1 MKSLV
6 TRVIIKVELLRSID
20 YVPQNPTPTDS
31 SSNPLV
37 GTVIAVQANFCQVQ
51 IDLDNPTVGGKL
63 ILCTR
68 RARLQKIGISAIV
81 GDRVTIAEIDW
92 QGLKGVVIDVFP
104 RHSLLDRPPVANA
117 DRILLVFALAEP
129 ALDPFLLSKFL
140 VKAESTGLQVSLCLN
155 KSDLVSL
162 EEKQDWCD
170 RLAEWGYQPIVISVE
185 TGMGIQELQ
194 VELDRQITIFAGH
207 SGVGKS
213 SLTNALIPDSNIRVA
228 TVSGKLSRGRHTT
241 RHVQLFTMPTGGLI
255 ADTPGFNQPDL
266 TSTPIEL
273 ASYFPEI
280 RQRLKT
286 AHCQFSDCTHRDEPN
301 CVVRGEWERYPH
313 YLEFLADAIAW
324 EQQLQSQPKVEN
336 SLKQKSSTG
345 KKKFEPKLESKY
357 RQISRHTI
365 LQSLEELS
373 GEFEED

>member
-1 MKSLV
+1 MQ
-6 TRVIIKVELLRSID
+6 
-20 YVPQNPTPTDS
+20 QNSTPTA
-31 SSNPLV
+31 SNSASLV

-51 IDLDNPTVGGKL
+51 IDPATPTVGGKL

-68 RARLQKIGISAIV
+68 RARLQKIGVSAIV
-81 GDRVTIAEIDW
+81 GDRVTIDEIDW

-117 DRILLVFALAEP
+117 DRVLLVFALAEP
-129 ALDPFLLSKFL
+129 ALDPFLMSKFL

-155 KSDLVSL
+155 KSDLVTDI
-162 EEKQDWCD
+162 ERQEWCD
-170 RLAEWGYQPIVISVE
+170 RLGEWGYQPIVISVE
-185 TGMGIQELQ
+185 NGIGVKELQ
-194 VELDRQITIFAGH
+194 IELDRQITVFAGH

-241 RHVQLFTMPTGGLI
+241 RHVQLFTLPTGGLI

-266 TSTPIEL
+266 TCSPTEL
-273 ASYFPEI
+273 PGYFPEI
-280 RQRLKT
+280 RQRLAT

-301 CVVRGEWERYPH
+301 CVVRGDWERYPH
-313 YLEFLADAIAW
+313 YLDFLADSIAW
-324 EQQLQSQPKVEN
+324 EQQLQSQPKLEN
-336 SLKQKSSTG
+336 SLKQKSGTG
-345 KKKFEPKLESKY
+345 TKKYEPKLESKY

-365 LQSLEELS
+365 LQSLDELSEEL
-373 GEFEED
+373 DDR

>member
-1 MKSLV
+1 
-6 TRVIIKVELLRSID
+6 
-20 YVPQNPTPTDS
+20 VPQNLDLAASHTTT
-31 SSNPLV
+31 LV
-37 GTVIAVQANFCQVQ
+37 GTVIAVQANFCNVQ
-51 IDLDNPTVGGKL
+51 LDPELPAVGGKL

-68 RARLQKIGISAIV
+68 RARLQKIGVSAIV
-81 GDRVTIAEIDW
+81 GDRVTIDEVDW
-92 QGLKGVVIDVFP
+92 QGLKGVVVGVFP

-129 ALDPFLLSKFL
+129 VLDPFLLSKFL

-155 KSDLVSL
+155 KSDLVTDIQRQ
-162 EEKQDWCD
+162 EWRD
-170 RLAEWGYQPIVISVE
+170 RLSEWGYQPIVISVE
-185 TGMGIQELQ
+185 TGLGVKELQ
-194 VELDRQITIFAGH
+194 AELDRQITVFAGH

-266 TSTPIEL
+266 SCAPTEL
-273 ASYFPEI
+273 SSYFPEI
-280 RQRLKT
+280 RQRL
-286 AHCQFSDCTHRDEPN
+286 AVGNCQFSNCTHRDEPN
-301 CVVRGEWERYPH
+301 CVVRGDWERYEH

-324 EQQLQSQPKVEN
+324 EQQLQSQPKIEN
-336 SLKQKSSTG
+336 SLKQKSGTG
-345 KKKFEPKLESKY
+345 KKQFEPKLDSKY

-365 LQSLEELS
+365 LQSLDELA
-373 GEFEED
+373 EALDDE

>member
-1 MKSLV
+1 MPKTINPTDINSTSLV
-6 TRVIIKVELLRSID
+6 GI
-20 YVPQNPTPTDS
+20 
-31 SSNPLV
+31 
-37 GTVIAVQANFCQVQ
+37 VIAVQANFCQVQ
-51 IDLDNPTVGGKL
+51 IDPDTPMVGGKL

-81 GDRVTIAEIDW
+81 GDRVTIDEIDW

-129 ALDPFLLSKFL
+129 ALDPFLMSKFL

-155 KSDLVSL
+155 KSDLVTDVQR
-162 EEKQDWCD
+162 QDWCD
-170 RLAEWGYQPIVISVE
+170 RLSEWGYQPIVISVE
-185 TGMGIQELQ
+185 TGLGVKELQ
-194 VELDRQITIFAGH
+194 LELDRQITVFAGH

-266 TSTPIEL
+266 SCSPTEL
-273 ASYFPEI
+273 PGYFPEI
-280 RQRLKT
+280 RQRLAT
-286 AHCQFSDCTHRDEPN
+286 AHCQFGDCTHRDEPN

-313 YLEFLADAIAW
+313 YLDFLADSIAW
-324 EQQLQSQPKVEN
+324 EQQLQSQPKLEN
-336 SLKQKSSTG
+336 SLKQKSGTG
-345 KKKFEPKLESKY
+345 TKKYEPKLESKY

-365 LQSLEELS
+365 LQSLDELSEEL
-373 GEFEED
+373 DDR

>member
-1 MKSLV
+1 M
-6 TRVIIKVELLRSID
+6 
-20 YVPQNPTPTDS
+20 PQNLDPVDIYATA
-31 SSNPLV
+31 LV
-37 GTVIAVQANFCQVQ
+37 GTVIAVQANFCNVQ
-51 IDLDNPTVGGKL
+51 IDPQLPDVGGKL

-81 GDRVTIAEIDW
+81 GDRVTIDEVDW

-155 KSDLVSL
+155 KSDLVSDL
-162 EEKQDWCD
+162 ERQDWCD
-170 RLAEWGYQPIVISVE
+170 RLGEWGYLPIVISVE
-185 TGMGIQELQ
+185 HGVGIKELQ
-194 VELDRQITIFAGH
+194 VELDRQITVFAGH

-255 ADTPGFNQPDL
+255 ADTPGFNQPDI
-266 TSTPIEL
+266 SCTPTEL
-273 ASYFPEI
+273 PSYFPEI
-280 RQRLKT
+280 RQRLT
-286 AHCQFSDCTHRDEPN
+286 TGNCQFSDCTHRDEPN

-324 EQQLQSQPKVEN
+324 EQQLQSQPKLEN

-345 KKKFEPKLESKY
+345 KKKFEPKLDSKY

-365 LQSLEELS
+365 LQSLAELTDK
-373 GEFEED
+373 FEDD

>member
-1 MKSLV
+1 MPQTINPTDINSTSLV
-6 TRVIIKVELLRSID
+6 GI
-20 YVPQNPTPTDS
+20 
-31 SSNPLV
+31 
-37 GTVIAVQANFCQVQ
+37 VIAVQANFCQVQ
-51 IDLDNPTVGGKL
+51 IDPDTPMVGGKL

-81 GDRVTIAEIDW
+81 GDRVTIDEIDW

-129 ALDPFLLSKFL
+129 ALDPFLMSKFL

-155 KSDLVSL
+155 KSDLVSDP
-162 EEKQDWCD
+162 ERQDWCD
-170 RLAEWGYQPIVISVE
+170 RLSEWGYQPIVISVE
-185 TGMGIQELQ
+185 TGLGVKELQ
-194 VELDRQITIFAGH
+194 LESDRQITVFAGH

-266 TSTPIEL
+266 SCSPTEL
-273 ASYFPEI
+273 PGYFPEI
-280 RQRLKT
+280 RQRLAT
-286 AHCQFSDCTHRDEPN
+286 AHCQFGDCTHRDEPN

-313 YLEFLADAIAW
+313 YLDFLADSIAW
-324 EQQLQSQPKVEN
+324 EQQLQSQPKLEN
-336 SLKQKSSTG
+336 SLKQKSGTG
-345 KKKFEPKLESKY
+345 TKKYEPKLESKY

-365 LQSLEELS
+365 LQSLAELFEEL
-373 GEFEED
+373 DDR

>member
-1 MKSLV
+1 MPQTTTPTAINSTSLV
-6 TRVIIKVELLRSID
+6 GI
-20 YVPQNPTPTDS
+20 
-31 SSNPLV
+31 
-37 GTVIAVQANFCQVQ
+37 VIAVQANFCQVQ
-51 IDLDNPTVGGKL
+51 IDPATPMVGGKL

-81 GDRVTIAEIDW
+81 GDRVTIDEIDW

-129 ALDPFLLSKFL
+129 ALDSFLMSKFL

-155 KSDLVSL
+155 KSDLVTDV
-162 EEKQDWCD
+162 ERQDWCD
-170 RLAEWGYQPIVISVE
+170 RLSEWGYQPIVISVE
-185 TGMGIQELQ
+185 TGLGVKELQ
-194 VELDRQITIFAGH
+194 LELDRQITVFAGH

-266 TSTPIEL
+266 SCSPTEL
-273 ASYFPEI
+273 PGYFPEI
-280 RQRLKT
+280 RQRLAT

-301 CVVRGEWERYPH
+301 CVVRGDWERYPH
-313 YLEFLADAIAW
+313 YLDFLADSIAW
-324 EQQLQSQPKVEN
+324 EQQLQSQPKLEN
-336 SLKQKSSTG
+336 SLKQKSGTG
-345 KKKFEPKLESKY
+345 TKKYEPKLESKY

-365 LQSLEELS
+365 LQSLDELSEEL
-373 GEFEED
+373 DDR

>member
-1 MKSLV
+1 V
-6 TRVIIKVELLRSID
+6 Q
-20 YVPQNPTPTDS
+20 QNPAPTDT

-51 IDLDNPTVGGKL
+51 IDRDTPTVGGKL

-68 RARLQKIGISAIV
+68 RARLQKIGVSAIV
-81 GDRVTIAEIDW
+81 GDRVTISEIDW

-170 RLAEWGYQPIVISVE
+170 RLVKWGYQPIVISVE
-185 TGMGIQELQ
+185 NGLGVEELQ

-266 TSTPIEL
+266 TCTPTEL

-280 RQRLKT
+280 RQLLAT

-324 EQQLQSQPKVEN
+324 EQQLQSQPKLEN
-336 SLKQKSSTG
+336 SLKQKSGTG
-345 KKKFEPKLESKY
+345 KKKFEPKLDSKY

-373 GEFEED
+373 DEFEEDC

>member
-20 YVPQNPTPTDS
+20 YVQQNPTPTDTR
-31 SSNPLV
+31 SNPLV

-68 RARLQKIGISAIV
+68 RARLQKIGVSAIV

-185 TGMGIQELQ
+185 NGMGVKELQ
-194 VELDRQITIFAGH
+194 GELDRQITIFAGH

-266 TSTPIEL
+266 TCTPTEL

-280 RQRLKT
+280 RQRLET

-324 EQQLQSQPKVEN
+324 EQQLQSQPKLEN
-336 SLKQKSSTG
+336 SLKQKSGTG
-345 KKKFEPKLESKY
+345 KKKFEPKLDSKY

>member
-1 MKSLV
+1 V
-6 TRVIIKVELLRSID
+6 Q
-20 YVPQNPTPTDS
+20 QNPTPTATS
-31 SSNPLV
+31 SDPLV

-51 IDLDNPTVGGKL
+51 IDLTIPTVGGKL

-68 RARLQKIGISAIV
+68 RARLQKIGVSAIV
-81 GDRVTIAEIDW
+81 GDRVKIAEIDW

-170 RLAEWGYQPIVISVE
+170 RLADWGYQAIVISVE
-185 TGMGIQELQ
+185 NGMGVQELQ

-266 TSTPIEL
+266 TCTPIEL
-273 ASYFPEI
+273 TQYFPEI
-280 RQRLKT
+280 RQRLAT

-345 KKKFEPKLESKY
+345 KKKFEPKLDSKY

>member
-1 MKSLV
+1 M
-6 TRVIIKVELLRSID
+6 
-20 YVPQNPTPTDS
+20 PQNLTPTDPIS
-31 SSNPLV
+31 TPLV

-51 IDLDNPTVGGKL
+51 IDLDLPIVGGKL

-81 GDRVTIAEIDW
+81 GDRVTISEIDW
-92 QGLKGVVIDVFP
+92 QGSKGVVIDVFP

-155 KSDLVSL
+155 KSDLVTES
-162 EEKQDWCD
+162 ERAEWCA
-170 RLAEWGYQPIVISVE
+170 RLADWGYQPIVISVE
-185 TGMGIQELQ
+185 NGIGVKELQ

-266 TSTPIEL
+266 TCTPTEL
-273 ASYFPEI
+273 SRYFPEI
-280 RQRLKT
+280 RQRLAT
-286 AHCQFSDCTHRDEPN
+286 AHCQFTDCTHRDEPN
-301 CVVRGEWERYPH
+301 CVVRGDWERYPH
-313 YLEFLADAIAW
+313 YLEFLADSIAW
-324 EQQLQSQPKVEN
+324 EQQVQSQPKLEN
-336 SLKQKSSTG
+336 SLKQKSGTG
-345 KKKFEPKLESKY
+345 KKKFEPKLDSKY

-365 LQSLEELS
+365 IQALEELS
-373 GEFEED
+373 ESLD

>member
-1 MKSLV
+1 
-6 TRVIIKVELLRSID
+6 
-20 YVPQNPTPTDS
+20 VPQNPTPTDS
-31 SSNPLV
+31 STPLV

-51 IDLDNPTVGGKL
+51 IDRDTPIVGGKF

-68 RARLQKIGISAIV
+68 RARLQKIGVSAIV
-81 GDRVTIAEIDW
+81 GDRVEVEEADW
-92 QGLKGVVIDVFP
+92 IGERGVVAAVFP

-155 KSDLVSL
+155 KSDLVT
-162 EEKQDWCD
+162 EDERQAWCD
-170 RLAEWGYQPIVISVE
+170 RLGAWGYQPIVISVE
-185 TGMGIQELQ
+185 TGMGVPELQ
-194 VELDRQITIFAGH
+194 IELDRQITIFAGH

-266 TSTPIEL
+266 SCSPTEL
-273 ASYFPEI
+273 PRYFPEI
-280 RQRLKT
+280 RQRLAT
-286 AHCQFSDCTHRDEPN
+286 NHCQFSDCTHRDEPN
-301 CVVRGEWERYPH
+301 CLVRGDWERYAH
-313 YLEFLADAIAW
+313 YLDFLADAIAW
-324 EQQLQSQPKVEN
+324 EQQLQSQPKLEN
-336 SLKQKSSTG
+336 SLKQKSGTG
-345 KKKFEPKLESKY
+345 KKQFEPKLDSKY

-365 LQSLEELS
+365 IQALDELS
-373 GEFEED
+373 DEFEDGDEE

>member
-1 MKSLV
+1 MQ
-6 TRVIIKVELLRSID
+6 
-20 YVPQNPTPTDS
+20 QNSTPTA
-31 SSNPLV
+31 SNSASLV

-51 IDLDNPTVGGKL
+51 IDPATPTVGGKL

-68 RARLQKIGISAIV
+68 RARLQKIGVSAIV
-81 GDRVTIAEIDW
+81 GDRVTIDEIDW

-129 ALDPFLLSKFL
+129 ALDPFLMSKFL

-155 KSDLVSL
+155 KSDLVTDI
-162 EEKQDWCD
+162 ERQEWCD
-170 RLAEWGYQPIVISVE
+170 RLGEWGYQPIVISVE
-185 TGMGIQELQ
+185 NGIGVKELQ
-194 VELDRQITIFAGH
+194 IELDRQITVFAGH

-241 RHVQLFTMPTGGLI
+241 RHVQLFTLPTGGLI

-266 TSTPIEL
+266 TCSPTEL
-273 ASYFPEI
+273 PEYFPEI
-280 RQRLKT
+280 RQRLAI

-301 CVVRGEWERYPH
+301 CVVRGDWERYPH
-313 YLEFLADAIAW
+313 YLDFLADSIAW
-324 EQQLQSQPKVEN
+324 EQQLQSQPKIEN
-336 SLKQKSSTG
+336 NLKQKSGTG
-345 KKKFEPKLESKY
+345 KKQYEPKLESKY

-365 LQSLEELS
+365 LQSLDELSEEL
-373 GEFEED
+373 DDD

>member
-1 MKSLV
+1 
-6 TRVIIKVELLRSID
+6 
-20 YVPQNPTPTDS
+20 VPQNLDPAASHATA
-31 SSNPLV
+31 LV

-51 IDLDNPTVGGKL
+51 IDPATPQVGGKL

-68 RARLQKIGISAIV
+68 RARLQKIGVSAIV
-81 GDRVTIAEIDW
+81 GDRVTIDEIDW
-92 QGLKGVVIDVFP
+92 QGAKGVVIDVFP

-155 KSDLVSL
+155 KSDLVTQIQ
-162 EEKQDWCD
+162 KQAWCD
-170 RLAEWGYQPIVISVE
+170 RLSEWGYQPIVISVE
-185 TGMGIQELQ
+185 TGLGIKELQ
-194 VELDRQITIFAGH
+194 IELDRQIVVFAGH

-213 SLTNALIPDSNIRVA
+213 SLTNALIPDAQIRVA

-266 TSTPIEL
+266 SCAPTEL
-273 ASYFPEI
+273 PGYFPEI
-280 RQRLKT
+280 RQRL
-286 AHCQFSDCTHRDEPN
+286 AIANCQFSDCTHRDEPN
-301 CVVRGEWERYPH
+301 CVVRGDWERYPH
-313 YLEFLADAIAW
+313 YLDFLADSIAW
-324 EQQLQSQPKVEN
+324 EQQLQSQPKLED
-336 SLKQKSSTG
+336 SLKQKSGTG
-345 KKKFEPKLESKY
+345 KKQFEPKLDSKY

-365 LQSLEELS
+365 LQSLDELA
-373 GEFEED
+373 EALDDE

>member
-1 MKSLV
+1 VSQI
-6 TRVIIKVELLRSID
+6 TTST
-20 YVPQNPTPTDS
+20 NTNTDR
-31 SSNPLV
+31 LV

-51 IDLDNPTVGGKL
+51 IDPDVPTVGGEL

-68 RARLQKIGISAIV
+68 RARLQKIGVSAIV

-92 QGLKGVVIDVFP
+92 QGAKGVVIDVFP

-117 DRILLVFALAEP
+117 DRILLVFALAAP

-155 KSDLVSL
+155 KSDLVT
-162 EEKQDWCD
+162 EIQRQEWCD
-170 RLAEWGYQPIVISVE
+170 RLGEWGYQPIVISVE
-185 TGMGIQELQ
+185 TGMGVKELQ
-194 VELDRQITIFAGH
+194 IELDRQITVFAGH

-266 TSTPIEL
+266 TCSPTEL
-273 ASYFPEI
+273 PRYFPEI
-280 RQRLKT
+280 RQRLAT
-286 AHCQFSDCTHRDEPN
+286 GNCQFSDCTHRDEPN
-301 CVVRGEWERYPH
+301 CIVRGEWERYSH
-313 YLEFLADAIAW
+313 YLDFLADSIAG
-324 EQQLQSQPKVEN
+324 EQQLQSQPKLEN
-336 SLKQKSSTG
+336 SLKQKSGTG
-345 KKKFEPKLESKY
+345 KKQFEPKLDSKY

-365 LQSLEELS
+365 LQSLDELS
-373 GEFEED
+373 DEFDDD

>member
-1 MKSLV
+1 V
-6 TRVIIKVELLRSID
+6 Q
-20 YVPQNPTPTDS
+20 QNLTPTDLNS
-31 SSNPLV
+31 TPLV

-51 IDLDNPTVGGKL
+51 IDRDTPMVGGKL

-68 RARLQKIGISAIV
+68 RARLQKIGVSAIV
-81 GDRVTIAEIDW
+81 GDRVVVDEADW
-92 QGLKGVVIDVFP
+92 IGSRGVISEVFP

-155 KSDLVSL
+155 KSDLVT
-162 EEKQDWCD
+162 EIDRTQWCD
-170 RLAEWGYQPIVISVE
+170 RLADWGYQPIVISVE
-185 TGMGIQELQ
+185 TGMGVKELQ

-255 ADTPGFNQPDL
+255 ADTPGFNQPDIAC
-266 TSTPIEL
+266 TPTEL
-273 ASYFPEI
+273 PGYFPEI
-280 RQRLKT
+280 RQRLAT
-286 AHCQFSDCTHRDEPN
+286 GNCQFSDCTHRDEPN
-301 CVVRGEWERYPH
+301 CVVRGDWERYSH
-313 YLEFLADAIAW
+313 YLDFLADSIAW
-324 EQQLQSQPKVEN
+324 EQQLQSQPKLES
-336 SLKQKSSTG
+336 SLKQKSGTG
-345 KKKFEPKLESKY
+345 KKKFEPKLDSKY

-365 LQSLEELS
+365 LQSLDELS
-373 GEFEED
+373 EEFADE

>member
-1 MKSLV
+1 MQ
-6 TRVIIKVELLRSID
+6 
-20 YVPQNPTPTDS
+20 QNPTFPDPIST
-31 SSNPLV
+31 PLV

-51 IDLDNPTVGGKL
+51 IDLDTPILGGKL

-68 RARLQKIGISAIV
+68 RARLHKIGVSAIV
-81 GDRVTIAEIDW
+81 GDRVVVAEADW
-92 QGLKGVVIDVFP
+92 IGSRGVVSEVFP

-155 KSDLVSL
+155 KSDLVT
-162 EEKQDWCD
+162 EIERQEWCD
-170 RLAEWGYQPIVISVE
+170 RLSDWGYQPIVISVE
-185 TGMGIQELQ
+185 TGIGVKELQ
-194 VELDRQITIFAGH
+194 IELDRQITIFAGH

-266 TSTPIEL
+266 TCTPTEL
-273 ASYFPEI
+273 SRYFPEI
-280 RQRLKT
+280 RQRLAT

-301 CVVRGEWERYPH
+301 CVVRGAWERYPH
-313 YLEFLADAIAW
+313 YLDFLADSIAW
-324 EQQLQSQPKVEN
+324 EQQLQSQPKLEN
-336 SLKQKSSTG
+336 SLKQKSGTG
-345 KKKFEPKLESKY
+345 KKQFEPKLDSKY

-365 LQSLEELS
+365 LQALDEIADELDEEY
-373 GEFEED
+373 

>member
-1 MKSLV
+1 V
-6 TRVIIKVELLRSID
+6 H
-20 YVPQNPTPTDS
+20 QNLTPTHPIS
-31 SSNPLV
+31 TPLV

-51 IDLDNPTVGGKL
+51 IDPGTEAVGGKL

-68 RARLQKIGISAIV
+68 RARLQKIGVSAIV
-81 GDRVTIAEIDW
+81 GDRVTIDEVDW
-92 QGLKGVVIDVFP
+92 QGERGVVVDVFP

-155 KSDLVSL
+155 KSDLVT
-162 EEKQDWCD
+162 EIQRQEWCD
-170 RLAEWGYQPIVISVE
+170 RLSAWGYQPIVISVE
-185 TGMGIQELQ
+185 TGVGVKELQ
-194 VELDRQITIFAGH
+194 LELDRQITVFAGH

-255 ADTPGFNQPDL
+255 ADTPGFNQPDIAC
-266 TSTPIEL
+266 TPTEL
-273 ASYFPEI
+273 PRYFPEI
-280 RQRLKT
+280 RQRLAI

-301 CVVRGEWERYPH
+301 CVVRGDWERYAH
-313 YLEFLADAIAW
+313 YLDFLADSIAW
-324 EQQLQSQPKVEN
+324 EQQLQSQPKLEN
-336 SLKQKSSTG
+336 SLKQKSGSG
-345 KKKFEPKLESKY
+345 KKQYEPKLDSKY
-357 RQISRHTI
+357 RQISRHTLI
-365 LQSLEELS
+365 QSIDELTEEL
-373 GEFEED
+373 DDD

>member
-1 MKSLV
+1 L
-6 TRVIIKVELLRSID
+6 ID
-20 YVPQNPTPTDS
+20 YVQQNPTPTEPIPT
-31 SSNPLV
+31 PLV

-51 IDLDNPTVGGKL
+51 IDRDTPIVGGKL

-68 RARLQKIGISAIV
+68 RARLQKIGVSAIV
-81 GDRVTIAEIDW
+81 GDRVKISEIDW

-155 KSDLVSL
+155 KSDLVTA
-162 EEKQDWCD
+162 EERTEWCA
-170 RLAEWGYQPIVISVE
+170 RLADWGYQPIVISVE
-185 TGMGIQELQ
+185 NGMGVKELQ

-266 TSTPIEL
+266 TCTPTEL
-273 ASYFPEI
+273 SRYFPEI
-280 RQRLKT
+280 RQLLTT
-286 AHCQFSDCTHRDEPN
+286 AHCQFTDCTHRDEPN

-313 YLEFLADAIAW
+313 YLEFLADSIAW
-324 EQQLQSQPKVEN
+324 EQQLQSQPKLEN
-336 SLKQKSSTG
+336 SLKQKSGTG
-345 KKKFEPKLESKY
+345 KKKFEPKLDSKY

-365 LQSLEELS
+365 IQALEELS
-373 GEFEED
+373 EDLD

>member
-1 MKSLV
+1 M
-6 TRVIIKVELLRSID
+6 
-20 YVPQNPTPTDS
+20 PQQPTPTDPIS
-31 SSNPLV
+31 TLLV

-51 IDLDNPTVGGKL
+51 IDLDRPTDGGKL
-63 ILCTR
+63 LLCTR
-68 RARLQKIGISAIV
+68 RARLQKIGVSAIV
-81 GDRVTIAEIDW
+81 GDRVVVDEPDWIAAR
-92 QGLKGVVIDVFP
+92 GVVSEVFP

-155 KSDLVSL
+155 KSDLVT
-162 EEKQDWCD
+162 QDAKIAWCD
-170 RLAEWGYQPIVISVE
+170 RLGDWGYQPIVISVE
-185 TGMGIQELQ
+185 TGMGVPELQ
-194 VELDRQITIFAGH
+194 IELDRQITIFAGH

-213 SLTNALIPDSNIRVA
+213 SLTNALIPDTNIRVA

-266 TSTPIEL
+266 TCTPTEL
-273 ASYFPEI
+273 SRYFPEI
-280 RQRLKT
+280 RHRLAT

-301 CVVRGEWERYPH
+301 CVVRGDWERYPH

-324 EQQLQSQPKVEN
+324 EQQLQNQPKLEN
-336 SLKQKSSTG
+336 SLKQKSSSG

-365 LQSLEELS
+365 LQSLEELA
-373 GEFEED
+373 GEFEEEGEI

>member
-1 MKSLV
+1 M
-6 TRVIIKVELLRSID
+6 
-20 YVPQNPTPTDS
+20 PQNSPATDS
-31 SSNPLV
+31 NFTPLV

-51 IDLDNPTVGGKL
+51 IDPDVPMVGGKL

-81 GDRVTIAEIDW
+81 GDRVTIAQIDW

-155 KSDLVSL
+155 KSDLVTAV
-162 EEKQDWCD
+162 ERQDWCD
-170 RLAEWGYQPIVISVE
+170 RLSEWGYPPIVISVE
-185 TGMGIQELQ
+185 QGVGIQELQ
-194 VELDRQITIFAGH
+194 RELDRQITVFAGH

-255 ADTPGFNQPDL
+255 ADTPGFNQPDIAC
-266 TSTPIEL
+266 TPTEL
-273 ASYFPEI
+273 PGYFPEI
-280 RQRLKT
+280 RQRL
-286 AHCQFSDCTHRDEPN
+286 AVGNCQFSNCTHRDEPN
-301 CVVRGEWERYPH
+301 CVVRGEWERYAH
-313 YLEFLADAIAW
+313 YLDFLADAIAW
-324 EQQLQSQPKVEN
+324 EQQLQSQPKLEN

-345 KKKFEPKLESKY
+345 KKQYEPKLDSKY

-365 LQSLEELS
+365 LQSLAELAD
-373 GEFEED
+373 EFEDE

>member
-1 MKSLV
+1 MQ
-6 TRVIIKVELLRSID
+6 
-20 YVPQNPTPTDS
+20 QNLIPTDS

-51 IDLDNPTVGGKL
+51 IDLDRPTVGGKL

-68 RARLQKIGISAIV
+68 RARLQKIGVSAIV
-81 GDRVTIAEIDW
+81 GDRVTIAEVDW

-155 KSDLVSL
+155 KSDLVSQS
-162 EEKQDWCD
+162 EKQDWCN
-170 RLAEWGYQPIVISVE
+170 RLADWGYQPIVISVE
-185 TGMGIQELQ
+185 NGMGVKELQ

-241 RHVQLFTMPTGGLI
+241 RHVQLFTMPAGGLI

-266 TSTPIEL
+266 TCTSIEL
-273 ASYFPEI
+273 SRYFPEI
-280 RQRLKT
+280 RQRLET

-301 CVVRGEWERYPH
+301 CVVRGDWERYPH
-313 YLEFLADAIAW
+313 YLEFLADSIAW
-324 EQQLQSQPKVEN
+324 EQQLQSQPKLEN

-345 KKKFEPKLESKY
+345 KKKFEPKLDSKY

-373 GEFEED
+373 NKLEED

>member
-1 MKSLV
+1 
-6 TRVIIKVELLRSID
+6 
-20 YVPQNPTPTDS
+20 VPQNLTPAAPVST
-31 SSNPLV
+31 PLAGV
-37 GTVIAVQANFCQVQ
+37 VIAVQANFCQVQ
-51 IDLDNPTVGGKL
+51 IDRDVPAVGGKL

-68 RARLQKIGISAIV
+68 RARLQKIGVSAIV
-81 GDRVTIAEIDW
+81 GDRVTIDEIDW
-92 QGLKGVVIDVFP
+92 QGLKGVVTDVFP

-162 EEKQDWCD
+162 GEKQDWCD

-185 TGMGIQELQ
+185 TGLGVKELQ

-266 TSTPIEL
+266 TCTPTEL
-273 ASYFPEI
+273 SQYFPEI
-280 RQRLKT
+280 RQRLAT
-286 AHCQFSDCTHRDEPN
+286 ANCQFGDCTHRDEPN
-301 CVVRGEWERYPH
+301 CVVRGDWERYPH
-313 YLEFLADAIAW
+313 YLDFLADAIAW
-324 EQQLQSQPKVEN
+324 EQQLQSQPKLEN
-336 SLKQKSSTG
+336 SLKQKSGTG
-345 KKKFEPKLESKY
+345 KKQFEPKLDSKY

-365 LQSLEELS
+365 IQALDELS
-373 GEFEED
+373 GELDE

>member
-1 MKSLV
+1 
-6 TRVIIKVELLRSID
+6 
-20 YVPQNPTPTDS
+20 VPQNLDS
-31 SSNPLV
+31 AVSHATALV

-51 IDLDNPTVGGKL
+51 IDLDTPEVGGKL

-68 RARLQKIGISAIV
+68 RARLQKIGVSAIV
-81 GDRVTIAEIDW
+81 GDRVTIDEIDW

-155 KSDLVSL
+155 KSDLVTES
-162 EEKQDWCD
+162 ERADWCD
-170 RLAEWGYQPIVISVE
+170 RLSEWGYQPIVISVE
-185 TGMGIQELQ
+185 TGLGVRELQ
-194 VELDRQITIFAGH
+194 AELDRQITVFAGH

-266 TSTPIEL
+266 SCAPTEL
-273 ASYFPEI
+273 PSYFPEI
-280 RQRLKT
+280 RQRL
-286 AHCQFSDCTHRDEPN
+286 AVGNCQFSNCTHRDEPN
-301 CVVRGEWERYPH
+301 CAVRGEWERYEH
-313 YLEFLADAIAW
+313 YREFLADAIAW
-324 EQQLQSQPKVEN
+324 EQQLQSQPKLEN
-336 SLKQKSSTG
+336 SLKQKSGTG
-345 KKKFEPKLESKY
+345 KKQFEPKLDSKY

-365 LQSLEELS
+365 LQSLDELAEELD
-373 GEFEED
+373 EE